1 MRKKSVLAL
10 LLALM
15 IILSGCTLVTKDE
28 EKDNARV
35 IIDVNGETVTK
46 HVVTAAVQ
54 NQISQNEYYNQMF
67 AAYGYSGVYSTDE
80 ATVTAQVIDSFVENL
95 VLKQKAYAMGMN
107 ELTDEEKAKAE
118 EHAKEYYE
126 SFLSS
131 VISAY
136 LPNSGLEGDELNAA
150 AEKYVAENDIKTADG
165 RSTYE
170 DFLQSAI
177 DEQAI
182 EKLKADI
189 VKDVTVTEEEIQAD
203 FDAKVESDKADSET
217 NADNYGYNLMNNIA
231 VYYAPAGY
239 RMVKQILI
247 TVSDEDSKA
256 ADEANTALT
265 EAKNAL
271 ESAGEDADKDA
282 LQAAVDA
289 AQAAYDEAKATG
301 MANAK
306 AKAEEVLALATAEGA
321 DFDALV
327 SEYSSDNMPESGYA
341 VREGFAYFV
350 EPFVNGAMALQNVG
364 DISEPVESSYGYH
377 IIKYVSDVAEG
388 PVDIETVRAGITDS
402 LLMAKQDEL
411 TETTIK
417 QWISEANAK
426 TYPDRLN

>member
-15 IILSGCTLVTKDE
+15 MILSGCTLVTKDE

-182 EKLKADI
+182 EKLEADI

-217 NADNYGYNLMNNIA
+217 NADNYGYNLLNNIA

-265 EAKNAL
+265 EAKDAL

-282 LQAAVDA
+282 LQAAVDT

-306 AKAEEVLALATAEGA
+306 AKADEVYALATA
-321 DFDALV
+321 
-327 SEYSSDNMPESGYA
+327 
-341 VREGFAYFV
+341 
-350 EPFVNGAMALQNVG
+350 
-364 DISEPVESSYGYH
+364 
-377 IIKYVSDVAEG
+377 
-388 PVDIETVRAGITDS
+388 
-402 LLMAKQDEL
+402 
-411 TETTIK
+411 
-417 QWISEANAK
+417 
-426 TYPDRLN
+426 